1 MRCRWSCHNFLLDG
15 SFSLT
20 LTIKGEIKMGSEN
33 FTQNIINIEPS
44 AYDTS
49 IVKVI
54 FENVEEGIMITND
67 KRRIVVVNPAFEF
80 VTGYS
85 SKEVIGHTPGIL
97 QSGMHDSSFY
107 EIMWAK
113 IEKDGMWQGEIWNRR
128 KTGDIYPEWL
138 TIIAVQGANQHIT
151 HYCGIF
157 TDLSER
163 RSVESELKKRTLTD
177 LLTKINNRFAYLER
191 MKALLFTSSTTTT
204 KMRHAVYFL
213 DIDRFKQ
220 VNDVFGQAIGDKLL
234 IAVARRIQKLLKNKD
249 ILARYGDDEFAITL
263 TNIVHP
269 REAAKF
275 AQQVLH
281 ELERPFLIDGQE
293 IFISASIGISLYP
306 LDGVSTE
313 ELIQRADKAMYFSR
327 QTGPGHFA
335 FFIEDLEIDAKR
347 VLLLDTELRKAID
360 NQDFQLYFQPKI
372 SLNTKQVI
380 GVEALVRW
388 TNDKL
393 GFISPAEFI
402 PYAEETGLIIP
413 LSEMIIEMACNAFHV
428 LRANGHASV
437 PIAINISSI
446 HFQQHNFLEAVQKI
460 LEKNNASAHNF
471 EIEVT
476 ERTVLENSSEAV
488 SKFDR
493 LKQLGFTLSIDDFG
507 TGYSSLSYLIRFP
520 FDVLKI
526 DRSFVQHI
534 CSSEEKQ
541 GIVDAI
547 IQMAHRLNMKVVAEG
562 VESAQQAQL
571 LQEIDCDFAQGFH
584 YGKPMPLGELLQFL
598 AYWEH
603 IQ

>member
-1 MRCRWSCHNFLLDG
+1 MSSKD
-15 SFSLT
+15 
-20 LTIKGEIKMGSEN
+20 
-33 FTQNIINIEPS
+33 FTQNDRNIAHSS
-44 AYDTS
+44 AYETS
-49 IVKVI
+49 IIKVI
-54 FENVEEGIMITND
+54 FENVEEGIMITN
-67 KRRIVVVNPAFEF
+67 KQKQIVAVNPAFEF

-85 SKEVIGHTPGIL
+85 SQEVIGHKPVIL
-97 QSGMHDSSFY
+97 QSGLHDSAFY
-107 EIMWAK
+107 KKMWAK
-113 IEKDGMWQGEIWNRR
+113 IDTDGIWQGEIWNRR

-138 TIIAVQGANQHIT
+138 TILAVKDADDCIMN
-151 HYCGIF
+151 YCGIF

-163 RSVESELKKRTLTD
+163 KSVESELKKRTLTD

-191 MKALLFTSSTTTT
+191 MKALLLTSAATTTP
-204 KMRHAVYFL
+204 MRHAIYFL

-220 VNDVFGQAIGDKLL
+220 INDVFGHEVGDKLL
-234 IAVARRIQKLLKNKD
+234 IAVAKRIQKLLKNKD
-249 ILARYGDDEFAITL
+249 IFARYGDDEFAITL

-275 AQQVLH
+275 AQQVIY
-281 ELERPFLIDGQE
+281 EMEQPFIIEEQE
-293 IFISASIGISLYP
+293 IFVSASIGISLYP
-306 LDGVSTE
+306 LDGTTTD
-313 ELIQRADKAMYFSR
+313 ELVHRADKAMYFSR
-327 QTGPGHFA
+327 QTGPGNFA
-335 FFIEDLEIDAKR
+335 FFIDDLEIDAKR
-347 VLLLDTELRKAID
+347 VLLLDTELRKAIEND
-360 NQDFQLYFQPKI
+360 DFQLYFQPKV
-372 SLNTKQVI
+372 SLSTKQVI

-388 TNDKL
+388 KNDKL
-393 GFISPAEFI
+393 GFVSPAEFI

-413 LSEMIIEMACNAFHV
+413 LSEIIIEMACNAFHV
-428 LRANGHASV
+428 LRANGYANV
-437 PIAINISSI
+437 PIALNISSI
-446 HFQQHNFLEAVQKI
+446 HFQQPNFLETIQKI

-476 ERTVLENSSEAV
+476 ERTVLENSLEAV
-488 SKFDR
+488 SKFNR

-541 GIVDAI
+541 GVVDAI
-547 IQMAHRLNMKVVAEG
+547 IHMAHRLNMQVVAEG
-562 VESAQQAQL
+562 VESTQQAEL

>member
-1 MRCRWSCHNFLLDG
+1 MSSKDFTHNNMDIEH
-15 SFSLT
+15 SSVYKTSL
-20 LTIKGEIKMGSEN
+20 
-33 FTQNIINIEPS
+33 
-44 AYDTS
+44 
-49 IVKVI
+49 VKVI
-54 FENVEEGIMITND
+54 FENVEEGIMITNE
-67 KRRIVVVNPAFEF
+67 KKCIIAVNPAFEF

-85 SKEVIGHTPGIL
+85 LSEVIGNTPAIL

-107 EIMWAK
+107 KKMWAK

-138 TIIAVQGANQHIT
+138 TIIAVKDGDNNIMN
-151 HYCGIF
+151 YCGIF

-163 RSVESELKKRTLTD
+163 KSVESELKKRTLTD
-177 LLTKINNRFAYLER
+177 LLTKVNNRFAYLER
-191 MKALLFTSSTTTT
+191 MKALLLTSATATTP
-204 KMRHAVYFL
+204 MRHAIYFL

-220 VNDVFGQAIGDKLL
+220 VNEVFGHAVGDKLL
-234 IAVARRIQKLLKNKD
+234 IAVAKRIRRLLKNKD

-281 ELERPFLIDGQE
+281 AMEQPFIIDGQE
-293 IFISASIGISLYP
+293 IFISVSIGISLYP
-306 LDGVSTE
+306 LDGATTD
-313 ELIQRADKAMYFSR
+313 ELVHRADKAMYFSR
-327 QTGPGHFA
+327 QTGPGNFA
-335 FFIEDLEIDAKR
+335 FFIEDLEIDTKR
-347 VLLLDTELRKAID
+347 VSLLDTELRKAIE
-360 NQDFQLYFQPKI
+360 NNDFQLYFQPKV
-372 SLNTKQVI
+372 SLKTKQVI

-393 GFISPAEFI
+393 GQVSPGEFI
-402 PYAEETGLIIP
+402 PYSEETGLIIP
-413 LSEMIIEMACNAFHV
+413 LSEMIIEMACSAFHV
-428 LRANGHASV
+428 LRANGYANV
-437 PIAINISSI
+437 PIALNISSI
-446 HFQQHNFLEAVQKI
+446 HFQQQNFLETIQKI
-460 LEKNNASAHNF
+460 LEKNNTSAHNF

-476 ERTVLENSSEAV
+476 ERTVLDNSSEAI

-541 GIVDAI
+541 GVVDAI
-547 IQMAHRLNMKVVAEG
+547 IQMAHRLNMQVVAEG
-562 VESAQQAQL
+562 VESKQQVQL

-584 YGKPMPLGELLQFL
+584 YSKPMPLGELLQFL

>member
-1 MRCRWSCHNFLLDG
+1 MSSKDFTHNNMDIEH
-15 SFSLT
+15 SSVYKTSL
-20 LTIKGEIKMGSEN
+20 
-33 FTQNIINIEPS
+33 
-44 AYDTS
+44 
-49 IVKVI
+49 VKVI
-54 FENVEEGIMITND
+54 FENVEEGIMITNE
-67 KRRIVVVNPAFEF
+67 KKCIIAVNPAFEF

-85 SKEVIGHTPGIL
+85 LSEVIGNTPAIL

-107 EIMWAK
+107 KKMWAK

-138 TIIAVQGANQHIT
+138 TIIAVKDGDNNIMN
-151 HYCGIF
+151 YCGIF

-163 RSVESELKKRTLTD
+163 KSVESELKKRTLTD
-177 LLTKINNRFAYLER
+177 LLTKVNNRFAYLER
-191 MKALLFTSSTTTT
+191 MKALLLTSATATTP
-204 KMRHAVYFL
+204 MRHAIYFL

-220 VNDVFGQAIGDKLL
+220 VNEVFGHAVGDKLL
-234 IAVARRIQKLLKNKD
+234 IAVAKRIRRLLKNKD

-281 ELERPFLIDGQE
+281 AMEQPFIIDGQE
-293 IFISASIGISLYP
+293 IFISVSIGISLYP
-306 LDGVSTE
+306 LDGGTTD
-313 ELIQRADKAMYFSR
+313 ELVHRADKAMYFSR
-327 QTGPGHFA
+327 QTGPGNFA
-335 FFIEDLEIDAKR
+335 FFIEDLEIDTKR
-347 VLLLDTELRKAID
+347 VSLLDTELRKAIE
-360 NQDFQLYFQPKI
+360 NNDFQLYFQPKV
-372 SLNTKQVI
+372 SLKTKQVI

-393 GFISPAEFI
+393 GQVSPGEFI
-402 PYAEETGLIIP
+402 PYSEETGLIIP
-413 LSEMIIEMACNAFHV
+413 LSEMIIEMACSAFHV
-428 LRANGHASV
+428 LRANGYANV
-437 PIAINISSI
+437 PIALNISSI
-446 HFQQHNFLEAVQKI
+446 HFQQQNFLETIQKI
-460 LEKNNASAHNF
+460 LEKNNTSAHNF

-476 ERTVLENSSEAV
+476 ERTVLDNSSEAI

-541 GIVDAI
+541 GVVDAI
-547 IQMAHRLNMKVVAEG
+547 IQMAHRLNMQVVAEG
-562 VESAQQAQL
+562 VESKQQVQL

-584 YGKPMPLGELLQFL
+584 YSKPMPLGELLQFL